1 MRKLPI
7 PIALLA
13 LAAVA
18 CGGNSGGN
26 SGGEPAVGQTSASS
40 GGGDAAAAAKPLDG
54 VTIEVAAKWTGDEQA
69 NFEQVLKAFQDKTGA
84 TVTYASTGEDTG
96 AFLGPRIQ
104 GNNPPDVAILP
115 QPGLV
120 QQYADE
126 NALKPLTPEVQA
138 QIDQNYTPYWKELGS
153 ANGQVYGVLVKAA
166 HKSLIWY
173 RQQAFDDAGAQEAAT
188 WDDLVKNAQL
198 LADSGTPPFALC
210 GASGWTL
217 TDLFENVYLSS
228 AGPENYDKLS
238 KHEIPWTDPTVTTAL
253 EKMAQIFGKKEFLLG
268 GASGALQT
276 DFPTCVTQVYGQKK
290 AAMVIE
296 ADFVAGAA
304 AQSGAKVGEDA
315 KAMAFPK
322 VGDTEP
328 VVLGGDIAVALKDSK
343 GAMALLEF
351 LASKEGGEIWAK
363 LPGYLSPNRNVSPD
377 NYPNELTKQ
386 LAQTIISA
394 GEAVR
399 YDMSDLAPSAFGGTD
414 GKGEWKDLQDFLR
427 DPSDVKGAQ
436 KKLEADAA
444 KAFKK

>member
-1 MRKLPI
+1 MRKLTPVV
-7 PIALLA
+7 ALLA
-13 LAAVA
+13 LAATA
-18 CGGNSGGN
+18 CGS
-26 SGGEPAVGQTSASS
+26 SSDEPSQESTSS
-40 GGGDAAAAAKPLDG
+40 AAAKPLAG
-54 VTIEVAAKWTGDEQA
+54 VKIEVAAKWTGEEQA
-69 NFEQVLKAFQDKTGA
+69 NFEQVLKAFEEKTGA
-84 TVTYASTGEDTG
+84 TVTYASTGEDT
-96 AFLGPRIQ
+96 AAYLGPRIEA
-104 GNNPPDVAILP
+104 GTPPDVAILP

-120 QQYADE
+120 QQYADQ
-126 NALKPLTPEVQA
+126 NALKPLSQEVLA

-173 RQQAFDDAGAQEAAT
+173 RQQAFDDAGVQPAAT
-188 WDDLVKNAQL
+188 WDELIGTTAQT

-217 TDLFENVYLSS
+217 TDLFENIYLST

-238 KHEIPWTDPTVTTAL
+238 RHEIPWTDPTVTEAL
-253 EKMAQIFGKKEFLLG
+253 EKMAQIFGKQEFMLG
-268 GASGALQT
+268 GSSGALQT
-276 DFPTCVTQVYGQKK
+276 DFPTCVTQVFGQKK

-296 ADFVAGAA
+296 ADFVAASA
-304 AQSGAKVGEDA
+304 TESGAKIGEDA
-315 KAMAFPK
+315 KIMPFPK
-322 VGDTEP
+322 VGDTQP
-328 VVLGGDIAVALKDSK
+328 VVLGGDIAVALKDTP

-394 GEAVR
+394 GESVR

-414 GKGEWKDLQDFLR
+414 GKGEWKHLQDFLR
-427 DPSDVKGAQ
+427 DPSDVKGTQ
-436 KKLEADAA
+436 EKLEADAA
-444 KAFKK
+444 KAWKK